1 MSQTFE
7 DILQYAKHFL
17 VSETK
22 EQHVVL
28 LCTAF
33 YSIGRKPDND
43 ICLLSDTVSRH
54 HAQLVRVQS
63 NAKEQYQLI
72 DGNSDGERS
81 RNGVRVN
88 GQPVT
93 CKLLKNQDRLSFGGV
108 MNFTYLNGADILDVL
123 TDITSERIHNHRLL
137 LHYQLFLSNQD
148 ATSIMM
154 GAS

>member
-1 MSQTFE
+1 MTRTLE
-7 DILQYAKHFL
+7 NILEYTKHFL

-22 EQHVVL
+22 DHHVVL
-28 LCTAF
+28 LHKAF

-63 NAKEQYQLI
+63 SDHEQYQLI
-72 DGNSDGERS
+72 DGNFDGVRS

-88 GQPVT
+88 GQSVT
-93 CKLLKNQDRLSFGGV
+93 CRLLKNQDRLSLGGV
-108 MNFTYLNGADILDVL
+108 MNFTYLYGEDILDFLV
-123 TDITSERIHNHRLL
+123 DISPKRIHNSCLKLNYH
-137 LHYQLFLSNQD
+137 LFLSNQD

-154 GAS
+154 GGP